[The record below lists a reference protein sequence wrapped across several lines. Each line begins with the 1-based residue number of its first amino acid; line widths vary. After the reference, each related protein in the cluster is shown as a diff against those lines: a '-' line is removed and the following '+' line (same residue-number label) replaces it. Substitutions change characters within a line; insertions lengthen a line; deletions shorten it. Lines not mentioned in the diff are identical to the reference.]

1 MTENHRSDTGQVS
14 VAELL
19 ARNGQKVSS
28 RSGGR
33 RRRGSS
39 GGISVAE
46 LTGEIPITRNSD
58 PAPSAARSADDAP
71 PQVPKVEPV
80 APSVPQV
87 EFVVPETPRVE
98 PVVPVTPRVE
108 VPELVT
114 PAPPSPTEL
123 TTVTVRPD
131 FGTPA
136 ATPKSGLGTK
146 PTIASR
152 STSAPRSPASASRS
166 AASSSAAAASTSRS
180 TPAVSRSSVAT
191 PTSPASAS
199 PSVASASRSSAAT
212 VTPDRE
218 APKVESPTEVIRPA
232 ALPRRAR
239 AHLGLPVSEP
249 QSAPVPVPRAADV
262 VEPRLLSG
270 PASDLQGTGTE
281 DENETTDAHGFA
293 DPAETP
299 RRNAPDASG
308 EDAAAPAR
316 GGKRRRKSRDD
327 AGDAVS
333 PRRASPVKV
342 GKPDDASG
350 EHDTRDDEALDDAD
364 DASGGSNLKQWALLI
379 AESVGAVAAGA
390 LLFKGFE
397 MLWDMMPWVAFGLA
411 LLVIVGLVALVRILR
426 RTDDIAS
433 QLIALAVGAF
443 VAFGPLLFLMPNG

>member
-19 ARNGQKVSS
+19 ARNGQKVNS

-33 RRRGSS
+33 RRRGTS

-58 PAPSAARSADDAP
+58 PAPTPARSVDEAP

-114 PAPPSPTEL
+114 PAPPSATEL

-136 ATPKSGLGTK
+136 TPASGSGAK

-152 STSAPRSPASASRS
+152 STSSPRRNSASSLSATPASRGA
-166 AASSSAAAASTSRS
+166 
-180 TPAVSRSSVAT
+180 
-191 PTSPASAS
+191 
-199 PSVASASRSSAAT
+199 VASAAPVREAPVREAK
-212 VTPDRE
+212 VREAKVRE

-239 AHLGLPVSEP
+239 AHVGLPASEP
-249 QSAPVPVPRAADV
+249 QSAPVPVSRDRDV
-262 VEPRLLSG
+262 AEPRLLSG

-281 DENETTDAHGFA
+281 DENEATDAHGFSGPVEA
-293 DPAETP
+293 PGKGAPAS
-299 RRNAPDASG
+299 SG
-308 EDAAAPAR
+308 EDADGTAR

-327 AGDAVS
+327 ASDAVS

-342 GKPDDASG
+342 GAPDDSQR
-350 EHDTRDDEALDDAD
+350 EHDTRDGETHDGADAAD
-364 DASGGSNLKQWALLI
+364 GGSSLKQWALLI

-397 MLWDMMPWVAFGLA
+397 KLWDMMPWVAFGLA